1 MSPAIP
7 LLLAFGLGLIG
18 WLAARSRAWALRG
31 QARGKSDSGPRFR
44 LHSLP
49 NFHGWYVAIWA
60 AVPAIVFA
68 LAWNALSPALIY
80 DQVLASPGA
89 AHLPAFGIERDS
101 ILAGAR
107 DVAEGHAIG
116 AFNPASNALVEPFR
130 VALSHFGTI
139 GIVVTVLLGFAG
151 GAYAFTRLRSE
162 FPARTRVERMVMLL
176 LLLASLVATLT
187 TFGILASLMFE
198 TGRFFHFVNPA
209 DFLFGTHWGPDPMA
223 EPGANV
229 GDRYGALPLF
239 WGTIYIGAIIAMVV
253 AIPLGLMSAIFLTQ
267 YASPVVRRWM
277 KPLLEILA
285 GVPTVVYGYF
295 AALTVAPAIRD
306 FGHAVGIASASSESA
321 LAAGIVMGIM
331 IIPFVSSMADDS
343 ISAVPQAM
351 RDGSLAMGA
360 TTSET
365 IRKVLI
371 PAALPGIVAGIMLA
385 VSRAIGETM
394 IVVMAAGATARLTPN
409 PFESMT
415 TVTFQIVAMLTG
427 EGSFDHPATLS
438 AFALG
443 MVLFLVT
450 LALNFIAL
458 RVVKRFREAYE

>member
-1 MSPAIP
+1 MSPALL
-7 LLLAFGLGLIG
+7 LLLAFALGLIG
-18 WLAARSRAWALRG
+18 WLVARSRAWALRG
-31 QARGKSDSGPRFR
+31 VRGTAAGDCR

-49 NFHGWYVAIWA
+49 GYHGWYVAIWA
-60 AVPAIVFA
+60 AVPAILFA
-68 LAWNALSPALIY
+68 LVWNAVSPILVM
-80 DQVLASPGA
+80 DRVLAAPA
-89 AHLPAFGIERDS
+89 AAGLPVFGFERDA
-101 ILAGAR
+101 ILAEAR
-107 DVAEGHAIG
+107 AIANGKAFG
-116 AFNPASNALVEPFR
+116 AFNPAANGLVEPYR
-130 VALSHFGTI
+130 AALDHYGTI
-139 GIVVTVLLGFAG
+139 GIVFTLLLGFVG
-151 GAYAFTRLRSE
+151 GAWAFTRLKPQ
-162 FPARTRVERMVMLL
+162 FPARTRVERIVMLG
-176 LLLASLVATLT
+176 LLLASMVAILT
-187 TFGILASLMFE
+187 TFGFLASLLFE
-198 TGRFFHFVNPA
+198 TGRFFQIVPA
-209 DFLFGTHWGPDPMA
+209 GDFLVGTHWGPDPMA

-253 AIPLGLMSAIFLTQ
+253 AIPLGLMSAIYLTQ
-267 YASPVVRRWM
+267 YATPTLRKVM

-306 FGHAVGIASASSESA
+306 FGHAIGIASASSESA
-321 LAAGIVMGIM
+321 LAAGLVMGIM

-343 ISAVPQAM
+343 ISAVPQAL

-394 IVVMAAGATARLTPN
+394 IVVMAAGATARLTAN

-450 LALNFIAL
+450 LTLNFIAL

>member
-1 MSPAIP
+1 VSPAIP
-7 LLLAFGLGLIG
+7 IILAAGLGLIG
-18 WLAARSRAWALRG
+18 WLAARSRAWAFSRTPG
-31 QARGKSDSGPRFR
+31 TQ

-49 NFHGWYVAIWA
+49 SFHGWYVALWA
-60 AVPAIVFA
+60 AVPAILFA
-68 LAWNALSPALIY
+68 VAWSSISPMLVDAAVMQSPAAIR
-80 DQVLASPGA
+80 
-89 AHLPAFGIERDS
+89 LPSFGFERES
-101 ILAGAR
+101 ILAEAR
-107 DVAEGHAIG
+107 AVASGSAFG
-116 AFNPASNALVEPFR
+116 AFNPLANEFVDAYRE
-130 VALSHFGTI
+130 ALSRFGTI
-139 GIVVTVLLGFAG
+139 GIAITLLLGFVG
-151 GAYAFTRLRSE
+151 GAFAYLRLAPGFT
-162 FPARTRVERMVMLL
+162 ARTRVERSVMG
-176 LLLASLVATLT
+176 LLLATSLIAILT
-187 TFGILASLMFE
+187 TFGIVASLVFE
-198 TGRFFHFVNPA
+198 TARFFQMVNPA
-209 DFLFGTHWGPDPMA
+209 DFLLGTHWAPDPMA
-223 EPGANV
+223 TPGPDV
-229 GDRYGALPLF
+229 GDRYGAIPLF
-239 WGTIYIGAIIAMVV
+239 WGTIVIGAIIAMVV
-253 AIPLGLMSAIFLTQ
+253 AIPLGLMSAIYLTQ
-267 YASPVVRRWM
+267 YATASVRKWM

-306 FGHAVGIASASSESA
+306 FGLAIGISSASSESA
-321 LAAGIVMGIM
+321 LAAGLVMGIM

-343 ISAVPQAM
+343 IAAVPQAM

-371 PAALPGIVAGIMLA
+371 PAALPGIVAGVMLA

-394 IVVMAAGATARLTPN
+394 IVVMAAGATARLTAN

-443 MVLFLVT
+443 FVLFLVT

-458 RVVKRFREAYE
+458 NVVRRFREAYE

>member
-7 LLLAFGLGLIG
+7 LLLVLGLGVVS
-18 WLAARSRAWALRG
+18 WLMARARARTFLVAA
-31 QARGKSDSGPRFR
+31 GPRR
-44 LHSLP
+44 IHSLP
-49 NFHGWYVAIWA
+49 GYHGWFVALCV
-60 AVPAIVFA
+60 AVPAGLFA
-68 LAWNALSPALIY
+68 LAWNAI
-80 DQVLASPGA
+80 SPGLIIAEVTNHPA
-89 AHLPAFGIERDS
+89 AAQLPAFGINRDA
-101 ILAGAR
+101 ILSEARALAFDPGAPT
-107 DVAEGHAIG
+107 
-116 AFNPASNALVEPFR
+116 FNAVSRALVPAFQS
-130 VALSHFGTI
+130 ANLKFGTI
-139 GIVVTVLLGFAG
+139 GIIITLVLGFAG
-151 GAYAFTRLRSE
+151 GSAAFLRLRPE
-162 FPARTRVERMVMLL
+162 FTARTQVERFIMAALLMASMV
-176 LLLASLVATLT
+176 AVLT

-198 TGRFFHFVNPA
+198 TFRFFELVSPLK
-209 DFLFGTHWGPDPMA
+209 FLFGTHWSPDPMSA
-223 EPGANV
+223 AGAAD
-229 GDRYGALPLF
+229 GDSYGALPLF
-239 WGTIYIGAIIAMVV
+239 WGTIYIGAIIAMLV
-253 AIPLGLMSAIFLTQ
+253 AIPLGLMSAIYLTQ
-267 YASPVVRRWM
+267 YASPALRKWA

-306 FGHAVGIASASSESA
+306 FGQAIGIGSASSESA
-321 LAAGIVMGIM
+321 LAAGLVMGIM

-343 ISAVPQAM
+343 IAAVPHAM

-360 TTSET
+360 TKYET
-365 IRKVLI
+365 IRRVLV
-371 PAALPGIVAGIMLA
+371 PAALPGIVAGVMLA

-394 IVVMAAGATARLTPN
+394 IVVMAAGATARLTAN
-409 PFESMT
+409 PFETMT